1 MATPYLRHQ
10 LHLHRPQL
18 TLRRLLPLALVLAL
32 PLAGHAQQK
41 RPAKAERTRKGK
53 LKGITVPNLSNYDGR
68 WFHPGLFFAPG
79 YSRFFIEQSAAYV
92 QRQNL
97 TANSVISPDFGVGI
111 IGDARL
117 GGPGSPFILRFAPGV
132 SFRTRRVEFG
142 AHNGTAPD
150 SVFTQEISSTVLDF
164 PLLLKYQSQRRG
176 NTRVYMLAGV
186 KPSVSVTTRR
196 TDLLRNQLQVSDNDL
211 TLEYGVG
218 LDLFYPL
225 FKFAPELR
233 FSYGLRNLLV
243 NRPDKYSQSLQS
255 LSTNTVTLYLNIQN

>member
-1 MATPYLRHQ
+1 MATTYLRHQ

-18 TLRRLLPLALVLAL
+18 SRLLALAFVLGL
-32 PLAGHAQQK
+32 PLAGRAQQK
-41 RPAKAERTRKGK
+41 RPAKAIRSRGGN
-53 LKGITVPNLSNYDGR
+53 LKGITVANLSNYDGR
-68 WFHPGLFFAPG
+68 WFHPGLYFAPG
-79 YSRFFIEQSAAYV
+79 YSRFFIEQSAAYI

-111 IGDARL
+111 IGDVRL
-117 GGPGSPFILRFAPGV
+117 GGPKSPFILRFAPGV

-142 AHNGTAPD
+142 AHNGLAPD
-150 SVFTQEISSTVLDF
+150 SVFTQEVSSTVLDF
-164 PLLLKYQSQRRG
+164 PLLLKYQSERRR
-176 NTRVYMLAGV
+176 NTRLYMIAGV

-196 TDLLRNQLQVSDNDL
+196 TDLLRNQLQVNDNDL

-218 LDLFYPL
+218 MDLFYPL

-233 FSYGLRNLLV
+233 LSYGLRNLLV
-243 NRPDKYSQSLQS
+243 NRPDVYSQSLQS